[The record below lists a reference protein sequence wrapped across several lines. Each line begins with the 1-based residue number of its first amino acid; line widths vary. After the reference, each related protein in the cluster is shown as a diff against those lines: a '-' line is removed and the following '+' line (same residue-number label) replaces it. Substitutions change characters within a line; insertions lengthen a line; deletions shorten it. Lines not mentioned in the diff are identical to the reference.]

1 MRLQEDAPGVQ
12 ERENGSRPLSL
23 SIDEEGG
30 PMKRLEEQERLHKH
44 IIRDAVLF
52 PLAKQCEKAR
62 KALEEAKKSVKE
74 HRHG

>member
-1 MRLQEDAPGVQ
+1 
-12 ERENGSRPLSL
+12 
-23 SIDEEGG
+23 
-30 PMKRLEEQERLHKH
+30 MKRLDEQERLHKH